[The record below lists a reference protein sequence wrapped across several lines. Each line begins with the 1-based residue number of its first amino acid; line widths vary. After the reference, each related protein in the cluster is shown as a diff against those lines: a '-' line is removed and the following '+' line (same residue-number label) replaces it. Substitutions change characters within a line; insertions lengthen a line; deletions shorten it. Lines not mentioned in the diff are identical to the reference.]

1 MQRLDVPAHGWPFD
15 RRRRGIAAAQK
26 YSHVLR
32 ATRSGEPLK
41 EPDRLT
47 AFGYR
52 QELSRVLSLF
62 DNFSVAF
69 SYLSPMVGVYSLYTL
84 GLGTGGPR
92 YIWTI
97 PLVVVCMTLVA
108 LVFGELASEYP
119 LSGAL
124 YQYGKYNV
132 GPRYGWY
139 IGWIYGF
146 ALLATVASVDSGAV
160 GYVAALFNVGF
171 KTHLDPANHA
181 TIFGVTGGIIVLS
194 GVLNWIGAKVMGQVA
209 RFGVYV
215 ETIGT
220 FGVFVALAIFGFHQH
235 LGFIFTT
242 QNVEHPASN
251 PLGLNF
257 GGDWWTGAALV
268 AVLAN
273 VYIFYGFESAGD
285 IAEETVDAHRMVPR
299 AMRTALVYGGIASFV
314 LVLGLLLAT
323 PKAGMASV
331 VNGGVNVILGTLPGA
346 LQDFFLVMVIVA
358 FFSCGTAVQGAGARV
373 AFALARD
380 GVLPFSAKLRA
391 ISARHHTPANAIF
404 VGTLV
409 PFLFLLL
416 VLINP
421 SRPVHLLWFDYPAH
435 VTALYALVS
444 FATSGIYLAFF
455 LTVAGA
461 LAARLRG
468 WKPSGAF
475 RLGAWGV
482 PVTVG
487 AALYLIAMLANIV
500 WPSSLSSG
508 RAIFNY
514 GWVTLLVMAFIVGI
528 GALYDAVAR
537 PTKRAYGFSAKTVP
551 SDREPPSAVVP

>member
-1 MQRLDVPAHGWPFD
+1 VVEALTEDSRL
-15 RRRRGIAAAQK
+15 
-26 YSHVLR
+26 S
-32 ATRSGEPLK
+32 
-41 EPDRLT
+41 
-47 AFGYR
+47 AFGYK

-69 SYLSPMVGVYSLYTL
+69 SYLSPMVGIYSLYTL

-97 PLVVVCMTLVA
+97 PIVVGLMLLVA

-124 YQYGKYNV
+124 YQYGKYCV
-132 GPRYGWY
+132 GSRYGWF

-160 GYVAALFNVGF
+160 GYVAALSNAWFG
-171 KTHLDPANHA
+171 THLDPANH
-181 TIFGVTGGIIVLS
+181 TVIFGIAGAIIVFS
-194 GVLNWIGAKVMGQVA
+194 AILNGIGARIMGRVA

-215 ETIGT
+215 ESIGT
-220 FGVFVALAIFGFHQH
+220 FGVFAALAIFGFHQH
-235 LGFIFTT
+235 LGFIFST
-242 QNVEHPASN
+242 QNVEVAAHN
-251 PLGLNF
+251 PLHLDF
-257 GGDWWTGAALV
+257 GGHWWTGAALV

-285 IAEETVDAHRMVPR
+285 ISEETVEAQRQVPK
-299 AMRTALVYGGIASFV
+299 AMRNALLYGGIASFV

-323 PKAGMASV
+323 PAAGI
-331 VNGGVNVILGTLPGA
+331 GGVVSGGINTILAALPLW

-380 GVLPFSAKLRA
+380 GALPFSEKFAT
-391 ISARHHTPANAIF
+391 ISPRHRTPVNAILI
-404 VGTLV
+404 GTVV

-416 VLINP
+416 VLVNP
-421 SRPVHLLWFDYPAH
+421 SKPVHILWFDYPAN
-435 VTALYALVS
+435 VNALYALVS

-455 LTVAGA
+455 LTVLGA
-461 LAARLRG
+461 LIARVRG
-468 WKPSGAF
+468 WKPAGVF
-475 RLGAWGV
+475 TLGKWGV

-487 AALYLIAMLANIV
+487 GALYLCLMLLDIV

-508 RAIFNY
+508 RAVFNY
-514 GWVTLLVMAFIVGI
+514 GWITLLVMVVIVAA
-528 GALYDAVAR
+528 GAIYESLAR
-537 PTKRAYGFSAKTVP
+537 PDRRTAKHRRH
-551 SDREPPSAVVP
+551 DA

>member
-1 MQRLDVPAHGWPFD
+1 MGTALSEKPQPDG
-15 RRRRGIAAAQK
+15 
-26 YSHVLR
+26 
-32 ATRSGEPLK
+32 
-41 EPDRLT
+41 DRL
-47 AFGYR
+47 AALGYR

-69 SYLSPMVGVYSLYTL
+69 SYLSPMVGIYSLYTL

-97 PLVVVCMTLVA
+97 PLVVGLMMLVA
-108 LVFGELASEYP
+108 LVFGELSSEYP

-132 GPRYGWY
+132 GPRYGWF

-160 GYVAALFNVGF
+160 GYVTSLSNIWF
-171 KTHLDPANHA
+171 KTHLDPSNHM
-181 TIFGVTGGIIVLS
+181 TIFAIAGGIIVLS
-194 GVLNWIGAKVMGQVA
+194 AILNSVGAKIMGHVA

-220 FGVFVALAIFGFHQH
+220 FGVFIALAIHGFHQGI
-235 LGFIFTT
+235 GFIFSS
-242 QNVEHPASN
+242 QQVEHLKSN
-251 PLGLNF
+251 PLGVNF

-273 VYIFYGFESAGD
+273 VYIFYGFESAGA
-285 IAEETVDAHRMVPR
+285 ISEETVDAQRQVPN
-299 AMRTALVYGGIASFV
+299 AMRNALLYGGIASFV

-323 PKAGMASV
+323 PASGI
-331 VNGGVNVILGTLPGA
+331 GGVVSGGINTILAALPA
-346 LQDFFLVMVIVA
+346 WLQDFFLVMVIVA

-380 GVLPFSAKLRA
+380 GALPFSNTIKQ
-391 ISARHHTPANAIF
+391 ISPRHHTPANAIL
-404 VGTLV
+404 VGTIV

-416 VLINP
+416 VLVNP
-421 SRPVHLLWFDYPAH
+421 SKPVHILWFDYPAN

-455 LTVAGA
+455 LTVFGA
-461 LAARLRG
+461 LLARRRG
-468 WKPSGAF
+468 WKPSGVF
-475 RLGAWGV
+475 TLGKWGM
-482 PVTVG
+482 PITIGG
-487 AALYLIAMLANIV
+487 AVYLLLMLLNIV
-500 WPSSLSSG
+500 WPSPLTSG
-508 RAIFNY
+508 RAVFNY
-514 GWVTLLVMAFIVGI
+514 GWVTLLVMAIIVTT
-528 GALYDAVAR
+528 GAVYEAIAR
-537 PTKRAYGFSAKTVP
+537 P
-551 SDREPPSAVVP
+551 DRSVAQHRIEH

>member
-1 MQRLDVPAHGWPFD
+1 MNEG
-15 RRRRGIAAAQK
+15 
-26 YSHVLR
+26 
-32 ATRSGEPLK
+32 
-41 EPDRLT
+41 DRL
-47 AFGYR
+47 AALGYR

-69 SYLSPMVGVYSLYTL
+69 SYLSPMVGIYSLYTL

-97 PLVVVCMTLVA
+97 PVVVGLMMLVA
-108 LVFGELASEYP
+108 LVFGELSSEYP

-132 GPRYGWY
+132 GARYGWFV
-139 IGWIYGF
+139 GWIYGF

-160 GYVAALFNVGF
+160 GYVTSLSNIWF
-171 KTHLDPANHA
+171 KTHLNPSNNV
-181 TIFGVTGGIIVLS
+181 TIFAVTGAIIVLS
-194 GVLNWIGAKVMGQVA
+194 AILNSIGAKIMGRVA

-220 FGVFVALAIFGFHQH
+220 FGVFLALAIAGFHQ
-235 LGFIFTT
+235 GFGFTFSS
-242 QNVEHPASN
+242 QNVEHLKSN

-257 GGDWWTGAALV
+257 GGNWWTGAALV
-268 AVLAN
+268 AILAN
-273 VYIFYGFESAGD
+273 VYIFFGFESAGD
-285 IAEETVDAHRMVPR
+285 ISEETVDAQRQVPK
-299 AMRTALVYGGIASFV
+299 AMRNALLYGGIASFV

-323 PKAGMASV
+323 PPAGI
-331 VNGGVNVILGTLPGA
+331 GGVITGGINSILAVLPNW

-380 GVLPFSAKLRA
+380 GALPFSAQIKK
-391 ISARHHTPANAIF
+391 ISPRHHTPANAIL
-404 VGTLV
+404 VGTIV

-421 SRPVHLLWFDYPAH
+421 SKPVHILWFDYPAN
-435 VTALYALVS
+435 VNALYALVS

-455 LTVAGA
+455 LTVFGA
-461 LAARLRG
+461 FVARARG
-468 WKPSGAF
+468 WKPSGTF
-475 RLGAWGV
+475 TLGKWGL

-487 AALYLIAMLANIV
+487 AALYLLLMLLNIV

-508 RAIFNY
+508 RAVFNY
-514 GWVTLLVMAFIVGI
+514 GWVTLLVMLVIVTT
-528 GALYDAVAR
+528 GAIYEAVAR
-537 PTKRAYGFSAKTVP
+537 P
-551 SDREPPSAVVP
+551 DRSVREHRIEI

>member
-1 MQRLDVPAHGWPFD
+1 LAHNRLGVGGSLGSNVPAGVND
-15 RRRRGIAAAQK
+15 G
-26 YSHVLR
+26 
-32 ATRSGEPLK
+32 
-41 EPDRLT
+41 DRLG
-47 AFGYR
+47 ALGYR

-69 SYLSPMVGVYSLYTL
+69 SYLSPMVGIYSLYTL

-97 PLVVVCMTLVA
+97 PVVVGGMMLVA
-108 LVFGELASEYP
+108 LVFGELSSEYP

-124 YQYGKYNV
+124 YQYGKYSV
-132 GPRYGWY
+132 GTRYGWF

-160 GYVAALFNVGF
+160 GYVTSLSNIWF
-171 KTHLDPANHA
+171 KTHFDPANHVA
-181 TIFGVTGGIIVLS
+181 IFAIAGGFIVVS
-194 GVLNWIGAKVMGQVA
+194 AILNSVGAKIMGHVA

-220 FGVFVALAIFGFHQH
+220 FGVFAAIAIFGFHQ
-235 LGFIFTT
+235 GFGFLFSS
-242 QNVEHPASN
+242 QGVEHLKTN

-257 GGDWWTGAALV
+257 AGNWWTGAALV
-268 AVLAN
+268 AILAN

-285 IAEETVDAHRMVPR
+285 ISEETLDAQRQVPR
-299 AMRTALVYGGIASFV
+299 AMRNALLYGGIASFV

-323 PKAGMASV
+323 PKAGI
-331 VNGGVNVILGTLPGA
+331 GGVVTGGINTILAVLPSW

-380 GVLPFSAKLRA
+380 GALPFSDGIRKV
-391 ISARHHTPANAIF
+391 SERHHTPVNAIL
-404 VGTLV
+404 VGTIV

-416 VLINP
+416 VLVNP
-421 SRPVHLLWFDYPAH
+421 SKSVHVLWFDYPAN
-435 VTALYALVS
+435 VNALYALVS

-455 LTVAGA
+455 LTVLGA
-461 LAARLRG
+461 FVARRRG
-468 WKPSGAF
+468 WKPCGVF
-475 RLGAWGV
+475 TLGKWGV
-482 PVTVG
+482 PVTIAG
-487 AALYLIAMLANIV
+487 GLYLLLMLVNIV

-508 RAIFNY
+508 RAVFNY
-514 GWVTLLVMAFIVGI
+514 GWVTLLVMTLIVTI
-528 GALYDAVAR
+528 GAIYELAGHPSKERR
-537 PTKRAYGFSAKTVP
+537 PTA
-551 SDREPPSAVVP
+551 PPG

>member
-1 MQRLDVPAHGWPFD
+1 MK
-15 RRRRGIAAAQK
+15 AAAPP
-26 YSHVLR
+26 SD
-32 ATRSGEPLK
+32 G
-41 EPDRLT
+41 DRLG
-47 AFGYR
+47 ALGYR

-69 SYLSPMVGVYSLYTL
+69 SYLSPMVGIYSLYTL

-97 PLVVVCMTLVA
+97 PVVVGAMMLVA

-124 YQYGKYNV
+124 YQYGKYTV
-132 GPRYGWY
+132 GARYGWF

-160 GYVAALFNVGF
+160 GYVTALSNVWF
-171 KTHLDPANHA
+171 HTHLDPANHL
-181 TIFGVTGGIIVLS
+181 TIFAIAGSIIVLS
-194 GVLNWIGAKVMGQVA
+194 AILNSVGAKIMGYVA

-220 FGVFVALAIFGFHQH
+220 FGVFVALAIFGFHH
-235 LGFIFTT
+235 GFDFTFSS
-242 QNVEHPASN
+242 QGVERLATN
-251 PLGLNF
+251 PLQLDF
-257 GGDWWTGAALV
+257 GGNWWSGAALV
-268 AVLAN
+268 AILAN

-285 IAEETVDAHRMVPR
+285 ISEETIDAQRQVPR
-299 AMRTALVYGGIASFV
+299 AMRNALFYGGIASFV

-323 PKAGMASV
+323 PAGGISGV
-331 VNGGVNVILGTLPGA
+331 VSGGINTILAALPSW

-380 GVLPFSAKLRA
+380 GALPGSQTLKQV
-391 ISARHHTPANAIF
+391 SPRHHTPVNAIL
-404 VGTLV
+404 VGTVV

-416 VLINP
+416 VLVNP
-421 SRPVHLLWFDYPAH
+421 SKPVRVLWFDYPAN
-435 VTALYALVS
+435 VNALYALVS

-455 LTVAGA
+455 LTVFGA
-461 LAARLRG
+461 LLARRRG
-468 WKPSGAF
+468 WRPNGTF
-475 RLGAWGV
+475 VLGKWGI

-487 AALYLIAMLANIV
+487 GGAYLALMLIDIV
-500 WPSSLSSG
+500 WPSPLGSG
-508 RAIFNY
+508 RAAFNY
-514 GWVTLLVMAFIVGI
+514 GWVTLLVMTLIVGV
-528 GALYDAVAR
+528 GAIYEAIAR
-537 PTKRAYGFSAKTVP
+537 P
-551 SDREPPSAVVP
+551 DRGAAPHRVDG

>member
-1 MQRLDVPAHGWPFD
+1 M
-15 RRRRGIAAAQK
+15 
-26 YSHVLR
+26 
-32 ATRSGEPLK
+32 
-41 EPDRLT
+41 
-47 AFGYR
+47 
-52 QELSRVLSLF
+52 LSLF

-69 SYLSPMVGVYSLYTL
+69 SYLSPMVGIYSLYTL

-97 PLVVVCMTLVA
+97 PLVVGCMLPVA

-132 GPRYGWY
+132 GPRFGWY

-160 GYVAALFNVGF
+160 GYVTALCNVLF
-171 KTHLDPANHA
+171 KTHLKPDGHA
-181 TIFGVTGGIIVLS
+181 TIFAIAGGIIVLS
-194 GVLNWIGAKVMGQVA
+194 AILNSVGAKIMGRVA
-209 RFGVYV
+209 RYGVYV

-220 FGVFVALAIFGFHQH
+220 FGVFLALITLALHQH
-235 LGFIFTT
+235 LGFVFTT
-242 QNVEHPASN
+242 QGVEHVKTN
-251 PLGLNF
+251 PMGLDF
-257 GGDWWTGAALV
+257 GGSWAAAALV

-285 IAEETVDAHRMVPR
+285 ISEETLDAQRQVPR
-299 AMRTALVYGGIASFV
+299 AMRSALLYGGIASFV

-323 PKAGMASV
+323 PQGGIGPV
-331 VNGGVNVILGTLPGA
+331 VSGGIDTILAQLPPW

-380 GVLPFSAKLRA
+380 RALPLSDR
-391 ISARHHTPANAIF
+391 ISSISPRHHTPVNAIL
-404 VGTLV
+404 VGTV
-409 PFLFLLL
+409 IPFLFLLL

-421 SRPVHLLWFDYPAH
+421 SKPVHVLWFDYPAN
-435 VTALYALVS
+435 VNALYALVS

-455 LTVAGA
+455 LTVLGA
-461 LAARLRG
+461 LLARRRG
-468 WKPSGAF
+468 WKPSGVF
-475 RLGAWGV
+475 RLGRWGV
-482 PVTVG
+482 PVTVAG
-487 AALYLIAMLANIV
+487 GLYLLLMLLNIV

-508 RAIFNY
+508 RAVFNY
-514 GWVTLLVMAFIVGI
+514 GWVTLLVMAIIVGI
-528 GALYDAVAR
+528 GAIYETIAR
-537 PTKRAYGFSAKTVP
+537 PAKA
-551 SDREPPSAVVP
+551 R

>member
-1 MQRLDVPAHGWPFD
+1 MGGALKP
-15 RRRRGIAAAQK
+15 
-26 YSHVLR
+26 R
-32 ATRSGEPLK
+32 ANDG
-41 EPDRLT
+41 DRLV
-47 AFGYR
+47 ALGYR
-52 QELSRVLSLF
+52 PELSRVLSLF

-69 SYLSPMVGVYSLYTL
+69 SYLSPMVGIYSLYTL

-97 PLVVVCMTLVA
+97 PVVVGGMLLVA
-108 LVFGELASEYP
+108 LVFGELSSEYP

-124 YQYGKYNV
+124 YQYGKYTV
-132 GPRYGWY
+132 GPRYGWF

-160 GYVAALFNVGF
+160 GYVTSLSNIWLG
-171 KTHLDPANHA
+171 TRLDPANHV
-181 TIFGVTGGIIVLS
+181 TIFAIAGSIIVVS
-194 GVLNWIGAKVMGQVA
+194 AILNSVGAKIMGYVA

-220 FGVFVALAIFGFHQH
+220 FGVFIALAIFGFHH
-235 LGFIFTT
+235 GLGFIFSS
-242 QNVEHPASN
+242 QGVEHLKSN

-257 GGDWWTGAALV
+257 GGNWWTGAALV

-285 IAEETVDAHRMVPR
+285 ISEETVDAARQVPK
-299 AMRTALVYGGIASFV
+299 AMRSALLYGGIASFV

-323 PKAGMASV
+323 PKSGIAGV
-331 VNGGVNVILGTLPGA
+331 VAGGVSGILAVLPA
-346 LQDFFLVMVIVA
+346 WLQDFFLVMVIVA

-380 GVLPFSAKLRA
+380 GALPLSSKLKEV
-391 ISARHHTPANAIF
+391 SPRHHTPANAIL
-404 VGTLV
+404 VGTVV

-421 SRPVHLLWFDYPAH
+421 SKPVHVLWFDYPAN
-435 VTALYALVS
+435 VNALYALVS

-455 LTVAGA
+455 LTVLGA
-461 LAARLRG
+461 FVARWRG
-468 WKPSGAF
+468 WKPNGTFA
-475 RLGAWGV
+475 LGKWGG
-482 PVTVG
+482 PVTIAG
-487 AALYLIAMLANIV
+487 GLYLLLMLLNIV

-508 RAIFNY
+508 RAVFNY
-514 GWVTLLVMAFIVGI
+514 GWVTLLVMAIIVGA
-528 GALYDAVAR
+528 GAVYEALAR
-537 PTKRAYGFSAKTVP
+537 P
-551 SDREPPSAVVP
+551 DRSVSRHRTES